1 MCRLHV
7 VTLPERFRTA
17 AGRWGG
23 VGGGPVSTE
32 FGDANA
38 AEALTST
45 RRLDP
50 IARTS
55 LSLAAST
62 GVTAVVGMGFWAV
75 AARTYPT
82 EVVGRDSALI
92 TTVMALS
99 AIAQLNLNNSITR
112 FLPRIGIG
120 VGRRILQAYAL
131 AGGLSLLTGIA
142 LVLLAPLAS
151 DELGVL
157 SDNGWLA
164 TGVVLGLVGWSV
176 FTLQDDVLAALDKAP
191 WVPVANLVFA
201 VAKLVAVVLLVS
213 TPLSGHAVF
222 VAWFAPTV
230 LLIPAVNLLIAMR
243 AVPQHVARR
252 TGPEPV
258 FGRQVRRFLLQDFVG
273 GTALQVAA
281 AATPLLV
288 VALVGASE
296 SAYFFIAFTA
306 ITTSDLFFLAMTA
319 SLTTEA
325 ARAPDRVAELTSKT
339 VKRLVVLQVP
349 IVAVELAFA
358 PLILLVF
365 GSEFSDNSATVF
377 RLLACAS
384 IFRTVQLLFAAVA
397 RLRGDGGRLL
407 VSQVLSAVVLIA
419 SLLVFGLLHGLE
431 GIAVGWLVG
440 NAVVALVLLPYVV
453 SFCRQP
459 SVAPFARDS
468 IPG

>member
-1 MCRLHV
+1 MSTEPGHAD
-7 VTLPERFRTA
+7 A
-17 AGRWGG
+17 AG
-23 VGGGPVSTE
+23 
-32 FGDANA
+32 
-38 AEALTST
+38 ALAPP

-75 AARTYPT
+75 AARAYPT

-112 FLPRIGIG
+112 FLPRVGVG
-120 VGRRILQAYAL
+120 VGRRILQAYGL
-131 AGGLSLLTGIA
+131 AGGLSLLTGVA
-142 LVLLAPLAS
+142 LVLLAPLVS

-157 SDNGWLA
+157 TRNAWLA
-164 TGVVLGLVGWSV
+164 AGVVLGLVGWSV

-201 VAKLVAVVLLVS
+201 VAKLVAVVLLVG

-222 VAWFAPTV
+222 VAWFLPTLV
-230 LLIPAVNLLIAMR
+230 VIPAVNLLIATR
-243 AVPQHVARR
+243 AVPQHVARQ

-258 FGRQVRRFLLQDFVG
+258 LGRQVRRFLLQDFAG
-273 GTALQVAA
+273 GTVLQVAA
-281 AATPLLV
+281 AVTPLLV

-325 ARAPDRVAELTSKT
+325 ARAPDRVAELTATT
-339 VKRLVVLQVP
+339 VKRLLLLQVP
-349 IVAVELAFA
+349 IVALELLFA

-365 GSEFSDNSATVF
+365 GADFAENSATVF

-384 IFRTVQLLFAAVA
+384 LFRTVQLLFAAVA
-397 RLRGDGGRLL
+397 RLRGDGARLL
-407 VSQVLSAVVLIA
+407 VAQVASAVVLVA
-419 SLLVFGLLHGLE
+419 SLLLCGLQQGLT

-440 NAVVALVLLPYVV
+440 NAVVAVVLLPYVV
-453 SFCRQP
+453 SFCRRP
-459 SVAPFARDS
+459 SVDPFVREPIAR
-468 IPG
+468 